1 MIQLF
6 ARNHSGSLEY
16 SWDSNARLKAGPHC
30 SPVPSTQPFCQKN
43 ICTLPFCALSTD
55 VKVFN
60 IWTHL
65 STCYSSP
72 RITVT
77 TPLLPRDL

>member
-6 ARNHSGSLEY
+6 AHNHLGSLEY
-16 SWDSNARLKAGPHC
+16 SWDSKARLKAGPHW

-65 STCYSSP
+65 STCYSTP
-72 RITVT
+72 RVTVT
-77 TPLLPRDL
+77 TPVLPRDL